1 MGSRPMHEVY
11 FCADGRFSLRA
22 RGTLASR
29 LWRSFD
35 PPNSDLPT
43 LPGVVR
49 LSKGKQMK
57 SFFKLALRV
66 SSSVVSNRSR
76 LPKFVNRIIDHVA
89 KNPDG
94 RLGRMVSAALGGT
107 NRAQVPPATLAPD
120 GDVRVYI
127 GPTNYSG
134 QGYLWARALEA
145 TDSSTGARNMSV
157 ELPGGFAFR
166 ADASVPVAVYNRSVD
181 WQNAELSAVG
191 GYTHVLFEAE
201 RPLFGSLFCRDV
213 AREELTL
220 AGRGLSTAFLS
231 HGTDLRSPRRHRELN
246 RWSPFLE
253 LTEENA
259 QLQRDA
265 DTNLRLLKDA
275 GRPVFVSTP
284 DLLIDIP
291 TAHWCPVVV
300 DAALWQTERTV
311 MTSAVPVVAHI
322 PSSGQMKGSDLIE
335 GAMLELQAE
344 GKIVYRRVTGVA
356 AAKMPH
362 LIAQADIVLDQ
373 FRLGSYGVAACEAM
387 AAGRVVVG
395 HVLPFVRDH
404 VLTITGHELPIIEGT
419 PDTISQVIVGLTL
432 DASRARAI
440 AQTGPVFVRA
450 VHSGELSAR
459 SLRDFWIDA

>member
-1 MGSRPMHEVY
+1 MKWFFG
-11 FCADGRFSLRA
+11 
-22 RGTLASR
+22 LAHH
-29 LWRSFD
+29 
-35 PPNSDLPT
+35 
-43 LPGVVR
+43 
-49 LSKGKQMK
+49 
-57 SFFKLALRV
+57 V
-66 SSSVVSNRSR
+66 SSSLVGNRSR
-76 LPKFVNRIIDHVA
+76 LPKFINRLIDDVS

-94 RLGRMVSAALGGT
+94 MFGRIASAALGGT

-166 ADASVPVAVYNRSVD
+166 ADTSVPVAVYNRSAD
-181 WQNAELSAVG
+181 WQNAELSAVSS
-191 GYTHVLFEAE
+191 YTHILFEAE

-213 AREELTL
+213 AREESIL

-231 HGTDLRSPRRHRELN
+231 HGTDIRSPRHHRELN

-253 LTEENA
+253 PTDENA
-259 QLQRDA
+259 LLQRDA
-265 DTNLRLLKDA
+265 DANLRLLQGA

-300 DAALWQTERTV
+300 DAALWQTALTV
-311 MTSAVPVVAHI
+311 MTRDVPVVAHI
-322 PSSGQMKGSDLIE
+322 PSSGAMKGSDLIE

-344 GKIVYRRVTGVA
+344 GIIRYRRVTGVA
-356 AAKMPH
+356 ATEMPH
-362 LIAQADIVLDQ
+362 LIAQADVVLDQ

-395 HVLPFVRDH
+395 HVLPFVREH
-404 VLTITGHELPIIEGT
+404 VLNITGLELPILEAT
-419 PDTISQVIVGLTL
+419 PDTISQVICGL
-432 DASRARAI
+432 ASDVTRARAM
-440 AQTGPVFVRA
+440 AQDGPGFVRA

-459 SLRDFWIDA
+459 ALRDFWIDA